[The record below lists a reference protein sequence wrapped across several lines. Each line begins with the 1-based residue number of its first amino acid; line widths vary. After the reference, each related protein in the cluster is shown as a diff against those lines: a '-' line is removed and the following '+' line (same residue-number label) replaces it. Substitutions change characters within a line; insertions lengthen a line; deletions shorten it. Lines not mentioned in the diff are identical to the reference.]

1 MKKFEG
7 EKTKMRKR
15 QINTLIN
22 RTLALS
28 LTFTAVAGLTG
39 CGTASVKVGQA
50 SSVEAASAKE
60 DESFGNTEYDGV
72 KSYLEYAGI
81 EAQPDAAD
89 ARVIKIAYGYAGYPI
104 SYTTKNGD
112 VSGYDIEVL
121 KAVDALLPG
130 YRFEFV
136 PSQGGDDLLLGVQTG
151 KFNGAVRNWFQTAER
166 REIFSFPEKNLGL
179 SVTGLTVRTEDL
191 EKIHDFASLSDAGGL
206 VVPVDPGDGHYTV
219 LKNWCDAHPDK
230 AWEFETGTL
239 ASKTDAYAWVA
250 EGRYDAYFGLE
261 VSFNSIVKAGDG
273 PAHQYADALTW
284 TPCAAIPTYVIFSLE
299 DKDVADAFDTVI
311 DQIWESGYTN
321 YLQETLYGADYISQ
335 YGRDGL
341 GVFE

>member
-1 MKKFEG
+1 MKI
-7 EKTKMRKR
+7 R
-15 QINTLIN
+15 QINTFIN
-22 RTLALS
+22 KALALS
-28 LTFTAVAGLTG
+28 LTVAATAGLTG
-39 CGTASVKVGQA
+39 CGTASVRSKELSAAAAAPADGA
-50 SSVEAASAKE
+50 EAE
-60 DESFGNTEYDGV
+60 DGEESFENTEYGGV

-81 EAQPDAAD
+81 EAQQDAAD
-89 ARVIKIAYGYAGYPI
+89 ARVIKIAYGYSGYPI
-104 SYTTKNGD
+104 SYTTKDGE

-130 YRFEFV
+130 YRFAFV

-166 REIFSFPEKNLGL
+166 KEIFSFPEKNLGL

-206 VVPVDPGDGHYTV
+206 LAPVDPGDGHYTV
-219 LKNWCDAHPDK
+219 LKNWCEAHPDR
-230 AWEFETGTL
+230 AWEFETGSL
-239 ASKTDAYAWVA
+239 ASKTDAFAWVS

-261 VSFNSIVKAGDG
+261 VNFNSIVKAEDG
-273 PAHQYADALTW
+273 PAHQYADTLTW
-284 TPCAAIPTYVIFSLE
+284 TPCAAIPTYVIFSLD
-299 DKDVADAFDTVI
+299 DKDVADAFDSVI
-311 DQIWESGYTN
+311 DQVWESGYTN
-321 YLQETLYGADYISQ
+321 YLQETLYGTDYISE